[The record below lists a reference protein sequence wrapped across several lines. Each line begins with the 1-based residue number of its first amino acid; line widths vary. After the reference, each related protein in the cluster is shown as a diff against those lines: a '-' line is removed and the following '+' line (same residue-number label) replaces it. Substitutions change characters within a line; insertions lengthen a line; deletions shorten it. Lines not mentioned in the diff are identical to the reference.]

1 MPKGARMSYADKNS
15 TESRSPLKAAPLRYA
30 GQSLDEEIQRVL
42 EDDVLVYL
50 MAASFAIVLA
60 LHEWWRWYSNTPPQ
74 PVVFTIFGMGVLAYT
89 ARKVVLGRRK
99 LKTLRM
105 ARDGERSVGQFLEGL
120 RGNGY
125 RVLHDIV
132 GDNFNIDH
140 LLIGPKGVFTVETKT
155 MSKPGSGKPEIDYDG
170 TQILVNGF
178 KPDRD
183 PVVQAKAQAHWIKE
197 LVKELTGKSITVRP
211 TVVYPGW
218 FINQTQKA
226 SRPDVW
232 VLNPKALATFI
243 ENSEGE
249 LSDEDVR
256 SFHAHLSR
264 YVRNSER

>member
-1 MPKGARMSYADKNS
+1 MSYENKNS
-15 TESRSPLKAAPLRYA
+15 AESHSPLKAAPLRYA
-30 GQSLDEEIQRVL
+30 GQSLDEEIQRVI
-42 EDDVLVYL
+42 EDDVSVYI
-50 MAASFAIVLA
+50 MAAAMAIGLA
-60 LHEWWRWYSNTPPQ
+60 IYEWWKWYAKAPPQ
-74 PVVFTIFGMGVLAYT
+74 PVVITVFAAVVLAYT
-89 ARKVVLGRRK
+89 VHKVVLARRK

-120 RGNGY
+120 RENGY

-140 LLIGPKGVFTVETKT
+140 LLIGPKGIFTIETKT
-155 MSKPGSGKPEIDYDG
+155 MSKPGRGKPEIDYDG

-183 PVVQAKAQAHWIKE
+183 PVVQAKAQSHWIKE
-197 LVKELTGKSITVRP
+197 LVKELTGKTITVRP
-211 TVVYPGW
+211 AIVYPGW
-218 FINQTQKA
+218 YVNQTPKG

-232 VLNPKALATFI
+232 VLNPKALETFI
-243 ENSEGE
+243 ENSDGE

-256 SFHAHLSR
+256 SFHSHLSR

>member
-1 MPKGARMSYADKNS
+1 MTYKDKS
-15 TESRSPLKAAPLRYA
+15 TAKSRSPLKAAPLRYA

-42 EDDVLVYL
+42 EDDVLVYIVAAA
-50 MAASFAIVLA
+50 MAIGMAFY
-60 LHEWWRWYSNTPPQ
+60 EWWRWYLIVPPQ
-74 PVVFTIFGMGVLAYT
+74 PVIITVFAAVVVAYT
-89 ARKVVLGRRK
+89 ARKVVLAMRK
-99 LKTLRM
+99 LRALRM
-105 ARDGERSVGQFLEGL
+105 ARDGEKVVGQFLEGL
-120 RGNGY
+120 RENGY

-140 LLIGPKGVFTVETKT
+140 LLIGPKGVFTIETKT
-155 MSKPGSGKPEIDYDG
+155 MSKPARGKAEIDYDG

-183 PVVQAKAQAHWIKE
+183 PVVQAKAQAHWIKD

-211 TVVYPGW
+211 AVVYPGW
-218 FINQTQKA
+218 FINQTRKEIK
-226 SRPDVW
+226 REVW
-232 VLNPKALATFI
+232 VLNPKALSSFI
-243 ENSEGE
+243 ENAGGE

>member
-1 MPKGARMSYADKNS
+1 MSYEEKDSAK
-15 TESRSPLKAAPLRYA
+15 TRSPLKAAPLRYA
-30 GQSLDEEIQRVL
+30 GQSLDEEISRIW
-42 EDDVLVYL
+42 DDDLSSYVV
-50 MAASFAIVLA
+50 AAIFIVVLA
-60 LHEWWRWYSNTPPQ
+60 LQEWWKWYFNLPPH
-74 PVVFTIFGMGVLAYT
+74 PIFLSLIALIAVAYVS
-89 ARKVVLGRRK
+89 RKFIQARRK
-99 LKTLRM
+99 IKMLRL
-105 ARDGERSVGQFLEGL
+105 ARDGERTVGQYLEGF
-120 RGNGY
+120 RENGY

-155 MSKPGSGKPEIDYDG
+155 MSKPARGKSEIGYDG

-211 TVVYPGW
+211 AVVYPGW
-218 FINQTQKA
+218 FVNLTPKG

-243 ENSEGE
+243 ENSDSE

-256 SFHAHLSR
+256 SFHSHLSR
-264 YVRNSER
+264 YVRNTEH

>member
-1 MPKGARMSYADKNS
+1 MSYEDTKS
-15 TESRSPLKAAPLRYA
+15 TKSRSPLKAAPLRYA
-30 GQSLDEEIQRVL
+30 GQSLDEEIQNVIG
-42 EDDVLVYL
+42 EDVLVYV
-50 MAASFAIVLA
+50 MTSFFILVLA
-60 LHEWWRWYSNTPPQ
+60 LHEWWRWYSKSPPQ
-74 PVVFTIFGMGVLAYT
+74 PIVFTILAMVIIAYT
-89 ARKVVLGRRK
+89 ARKFILARRK
-99 LKTLRM
+99 IKTLRL
-105 ARDGERSVGQFLEGL
+105 ARDGEKVVGQFLEGF
-120 RGNGY
+120 RENGY

-140 LLIGPKGVFTVETKT
+140 LLIGPKGVFTIETKT
-155 MSKPGSGKPEIDYDG
+155 MSKPARGKPEIDYDG

-183 PVVQAKAQAHWIKE
+183 PVVQAKAQAYWIKE

-211 TVVYPGW
+211 AVVYPGW
-218 FINQTQKA
+218 FINQTQKG

-232 VLNPKALATFI
+232 VLNPKALESFI

-256 SFHAHLSR
+256 SFHSHLSR

>member
-1 MPKGARMSYADKNS
+1 MSYENKNS
-15 TESRSPLKAAPLRYA
+15 AESRSPLKAAPLRYA
-30 GQSLDEEIQRVL
+30 GQSLDEEIQRVI
-42 EDDVLVYL
+42 DDDISVYI
-50 MAASFAIVLA
+50 MVATMVIVLA
-60 LHEWWRWYSNTPPQ
+60 LYEWWRWYAKTPPQ
-74 PVVFTIFGMGVLAYT
+74 PVIFTVCGMGVLVYT
-89 ARKVVLGRRK
+89 ARKVVLARRK
-99 LKTLRM
+99 LKTLRL
-105 ARDGERSVGQFLEGL
+105 ARDGERVVGQFLEGL
-120 RGNGY
+120 RENGY

-140 LLIGPKGVFTVETKT
+140 LLIGPKGVFTIETKT
-155 MSKPGSGKPEIDYDG
+155 MSKSARGKPEIDYDG

-211 TVVYPGW
+211 AVVYPGW
-218 FINQTQKA
+218 FINQTQKS

-232 VLNPKALATFI
+232 VLNPKALETFI

-256 SFHAHLSR
+256 SFHSHLSR
-264 YVRNSER
+264 YVRNTER

>member
-1 MPKGARMSYADKNS
+1 M
-15 TESRSPLKAAPLRYA
+15 
-30 GQSLDEEIQRVL
+30 

-50 MAASFAIVLA
+50 MMAVFAIVLA
-60 LHEWWRWYSNTPPQ
+60 LHEWWRWFSNSPPQ
-74 PVVFTIFGMGVLAYT
+74 PIVFTVLALVALAYA
-89 ARKVVLGRRK
+89 ARKFILGKRK
-99 LKTLRM
+99 LRTLRL
-105 ARDGERSVGQFLEGL
+105 ARDGERVVGQFLEGL
-120 RGNGY
+120 RENGY

-140 LLIGPKGVFTVETKT
+140 LLIGPKGVFTIETKT
-155 MSKPGSGKPEIDYDG
+155 MSKPARGKPEIDYDG

-183 PVVQAKAQAHWIKE
+183 PVVQAKSQAHWVKE

-218 FINQTQKA
+218 FVKQMPKG

-243 ENSEGE
+243 ENSDGV

-256 SFHAHLSR
+256 SFHSHLSR
-264 YVRNSER
+264 YVRNSEP